1 VIQDGWD
8 PFSSGCARCKKPMYG
23 CFHNDFRAF
32 FDVLIVRAGGNKGWS
47 WPTLSQQGWSHIPCI
62 CSGLLEVRERSLGV

>member
-1 VIQDGWD
+1 MGGIPSLLAVLG
-8 PFSSGCARCKKPMYG
+8 AKNRCMG
-23 CFHNDFRAF
+23 VFITILGLF

-62 CSGLLEVRERSLGV
+62 CSGLLEVRERSLEV